1 MVFLF
6 LFYLFSHRH
15 FQLKFHISILS
26 CQCCYCQNIA
36 SVCLSGPFYRVCF
49 LFFCP
54 FRISHCPF
62 LAQPPLPIP
71 QLLSLIAP
79 YVNLGLGILSLLVAL
94 HFQTSPPSSST
105 HSHSFRKL
113 FSLGRHLKFRLDA
126 AYTYWGPNVEK
137 GSQNKRPSAMAWGSL
152 YPPPT
157 PPPCTWRWRL
167 PRHQPSVS
175 VSAPA
180 PLAAQA
186 PSSSLVSALLS
197 PSPTSTGS
205 ASSA

>member
-1 MVFLF
+1 MLVSALGNMVFLF

-15 FQLKFHISILS
+15 FQLKFQISILS

-79 YVNLGLGILSLLVAL
+79 YVNLGLGILRLSGSSRYWGNTGVGQIFSESVGYLLVGQRLANLFWVSAAVHELPEHDQVQGTGQGRVTCRMTICWFGACKIKVLSIILTDTNWLGCGRNSRENNYYVIILSLLN
-94 HFQTSPPSSST
+94 T
-105 HSHSFRKL
+105 
-113 FSLGRHLKFRLDA
+113 
-126 AYTYWGPNVEK
+126 
-137 GSQNKRPSAMAWGSL
+137 M
-152 YPPPT
+152 
-157 PPPCTWRWRL
+157 
-167 PRHQPSVS
+167 
-175 VSAPA
+175 
-180 PLAAQA
+180 
-186 PSSSLVSALLS
+186 
-197 PSPTSTGS
+197 
-205 ASSA
+205 